1 VYLGFLN
8 VGWVGCGP
16 IIVQGD
22 KDDDFSGVMSSVVH
36 AQRFIGG
43 KNVRSGSLGVT
54 LALPLLRECGS

>member
-1 VYLGFLN
+1 
-8 VGWVGCGP
+8 
-16 IIVQGD
+16 VQGD